1 MTAPQRD
8 AEIHRRW
15 HATEEIKGAVPP
27 ISQEEVDARAKAA
40 LEFLVRS
47 GTLDTLVE
55 LAATIKMLHDIVTDE
70 IVEEIGRAVR
80 LLGTAL
86 DTLTRSQHLMALVNA
101 IADPE
106 IERGMKK
113 RVGISDILGLLRDE
127 DTRRGIY
134 YLLLIARA
142 VGKEVRNIAEP

>member
-8 AEIHRRW
+8 AEIRRRW

-142 VGKEVRNIAEP
+142 VGKEVRNLAEP